1 MEKAENEYSGNENE
15 IEKVRVGRARD
26 QYSIL
31 MFARAQLKCCPRGSF
46 AFSYIIY
53 GIRRT

>member
-31 MFARAQLKCCPRGSF
+31 MFARAQ
-46 AFSYIIY
+46 
-53 GIRRT
+53 